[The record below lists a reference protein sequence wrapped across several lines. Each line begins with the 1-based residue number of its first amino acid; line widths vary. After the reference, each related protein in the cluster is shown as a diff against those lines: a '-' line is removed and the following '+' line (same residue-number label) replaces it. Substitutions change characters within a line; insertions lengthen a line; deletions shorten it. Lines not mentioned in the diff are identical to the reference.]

1 MTAARL
7 SPVRRLATWTLL
19 ALGLALALLGPA
31 GAAPAQASVE
41 IQRVS
46 GGGVEAW
53 LVEDHSNPIITAR
66 IAFRGGAAT
75 DPPGKEGL
83 ADMVSALLDE
93 GAGELDSAA
102 FQARLEDLAITLRF
116 DADLDSLRGSLET
129 LSENRNEA
137 FALLRR
143 ALAEPRFDAEPV
155 ERVRSQLQARARGAL
170 EDPEVVATRAFFALA
185 FPDHPYGRPAGGT
198 AESLAAVGAEDLRA
212 FVRDR
217 LSRDRLVIGVVG
229 DIDARELSRLLEAT
243 FAGLPQTGAEVA
255 VADTAPAT
263 RGQVKIVATGA
274 PQSAIVFG
282 QRGVARDDPDYYPA
296 TVLGHVLAS
305 GPFTSRLYQEVRE
318 KRGLVYTVYAR
329 LAPLDHSALIL
340 GLAGTVNERAGETI
354 AVIRDIW
361 SAVAADGVS
370 EAELADAKTYLT
382 GSFPLRFTSSGQ
394 IAAILVSMQVEELGI
409 DYLDRRNDLIE
420 AVSLDDVNRLARD
433 LLAPQAL
440 AFAIAGNPDGVEA
453 TH

>member
-1 MTAARL
+1 MTGARAVAPLRRAATAL
-7 SPVRRLATWTLL
+7 LVLALTLL
-19 ALGLALALLGPA
+19 AQGGQRPA
-31 GAAPAQASVE
+31 HAAVE

-53 LVEDHSNPIITAR
+53 LVEDHGNPIITAR

-83 ADMVSALLDE
+83 AEMVSALLDE

-102 FQARLEDLAITLRF
+102 FQGRLEERAITLRF
-116 DADLDSLRGSLET
+116 EADLDALRGRLET
-129 LSENRNEA
+129 LTENRDEA

-155 ERVRSQLQARARGAL
+155 ERVRSQLQARARTAL
-170 EDPEVVATRAFFALA
+170 EDPDVVATRAFFALA
-185 FPDHPYGRPAGGT
+185 FPDHPYGRPASGT
-198 AESLAAVGAEDLRA
+198 AESLAAITADDLRA
-212 FVRDR
+212 FVRGR
-217 LSRDRLVIGVVG
+217 LVRDRLVIGVVG
-229 DIDARELSRLLEAT
+229 DIDAKELSRLLEAT
-243 FAGLPQTGAEVA
+243 FGGLPETGAPTA
-255 VADTAPAT
+255 IADVPPAT
-263 RGQVKIVATGA
+263 RGQVAILPTGS

-282 QRGVARDDPDYYPA
+282 QRGIARDHPDYYAA
-296 TVLGHVLAS
+296 TVLAHILAS

-329 LAPLDHSALIL
+329 LTPLDHSSLIL

-354 AVIRDIW
+354 AVIRDVW
-361 SAVAADGVS
+361 SAVRRDGVS
-370 EAELADAKTYLT
+370 EGELADAKTYLT

-394 IAAILVSMQVEELGI
+394 IAAILVSMQLEELGI
-409 DYLDRRNDLIE
+409 DYLERRNGLID
-420 AVSLDDVNRLARD
+420 AVSLADVDRLARD
-433 LLAPQAL
+433 SLAPEAL
-440 AFAIAGNPDGVEA
+440 TFAIAGSPDGVEA

>member
-1 MTAARL
+1 MSAARAFPL
-7 SPVRRLATWTLL
+7 LRPRAAAVL
-19 ALGLALALLGPA
+19 ALVLALVLLGPA
-31 GAAPAQASVE
+31 AIGTARASVE

-102 FQARLEDLAITLRF
+102 FQGRLEELAITLRF
-116 DADLDSLRGSLET
+116 DADLDTLRGSLET
-129 LSENRNEA
+129 LTENRDEA

-143 ALAEPRFDAEPV
+143 ALGEPRSDPEPV

-185 FPDHPYGRPAGGT
+185 FPGHPYARPASGT
-198 AESLAAVGAEDLRA
+198 AESLAAVTADDLRA
-212 FVRDR
+212 FVRAR

-229 DIDARELSRLLEAT
+229 DIDATELSRLLEMT
-243 FAGLPQTGAEVA
+243 FAGLPEEGAAPA

-263 RGQVKIVATGA
+263 DGQVQILATGA

-282 QRGVARDDPDYYPA
+282 QRGLARDDPDYYTA
-296 TVLGHVLAS
+296 TVLTHILAS

-329 LAPLDHSALIL
+329 LAPLDHSSLIL

-354 AVIRDIW
+354 AVIRDVW
-361 SAVAADGVS
+361 RAVAGEGVS
-370 EAELADAKTYLT
+370 EGELADAKTYLT

-394 IAAILVSMQVEELGI
+394 IAAILVSMQLDELRI
-409 DYLDRRNDLIE
+409 DYLERRNGLIE
-420 AVSLDDVNRLARD
+420 AVSLDDVNRLARE
-433 LLAPQAL
+433 LLAPQGL
-440 AFAIAGNPDGVEA
+440 AFAIAGNPEGVEA

>member
-1 MTAARL
+1 
-7 SPVRRLATWTLL
+7 
-19 ALGLALALLGPA
+19 
-31 GAAPAQASVE
+31 
-41 IQRVS
+41 
-46 GGGVEAW
+46 
-53 LVEDHSNPIITAR
+53 
-66 IAFRGGAAT
+66 
-75 DPPGKEGL
+75 
-83 ADMVSALLDE
+83 MVSALLDE

-102 FQARLEDLAITLRF
+102 FQGRLEELAITLRF
-116 DADLDSLRGSLET
+116 DADLDTLRGSLET
-129 LSENRNEA
+129 LTENRDEA

-143 ALAEPRFDAEPV
+143 ALGEPRFDADPV

-185 FPDHPYGRPAGGT
+185 FPGHPYARPASGT
-198 AESLAAVGAEDLRA
+198 AESLAAVTADDLRA
-212 FVRDR
+212 FVRAR

-229 DIDARELSRLLEAT
+229 DIDAKELSRLLETT
-243 FAGLPQTGAEVA
+243 FAGLPEEGAAPA

-263 RGQVKIVATGA
+263 NGQVQIVATGA

-282 QRGVARDDPDYYPA
+282 QRGLARDDPDYYTA
-296 TVLGHVLAS
+296 TVLTHILAS

-329 LAPLDHSALIL
+329 LAPLDHSSLIL

-354 AVIRDIW
+354 AVIRDVW
-361 SAVAADGVS
+361 RAVAGEGVS
-370 EAELADAKTYLT
+370 GGELADAKTYLT

-394 IAAILVSMQVEELGI
+394 IAAILVSMQLDDLGI
-409 DYLDRRNDLIE
+409 DYLERRNGLIE
-420 AVSLDDVNRLARD
+420 AVSLDDVNRLARE